1 MTDVLFISEKYI
13 KTNSSLNDNVWG
25 DSLLPAIRESMD
37 INLQSAIGSELY
49 QTLIEEV
56 KTNTLS
62 EVHKTLMDNY
72 IQPYLMY
79 QTIAGLIPILGSKIG
94 NIGTVVS
101 EDEYVV
107 SLSQGERED
116 LTYQYQYK
124 ADHYRETMIKFLKD
138 NKLIDCTES
147 GTSISSSLWM
157 GGYRG
162 RIIKDKSNT

>member
-13 KTNSSLNDNVWG
+13 KTHSSLNDNIWG

-37 INLQSAIGSELY
+37 INLQGAIGSQLY
-49 QTLIEEV
+49 NELIEEV

-62 EVHKTLMDNY
+62 DTHKTLMDNY

-79 QTIAGLIPILGSKIG
+79 QTIANLIPILGSKIG
-94 NIGTVVS
+94 NIGTVIS

-107 SLSQGERED
+107 SLTQSERED
-116 LTYQYQYK
+116 LVYQYQYK
-124 ADHYRETMIKFLKD
+124 ADHYRESMIKYLKD
-138 NKLIDCTES
+138 NDLLGCTES
-147 GTSISSSLWM
+147 GSSISTSLWM

-162 RIIKDKSNT
+162 RIINDKSKC